1 MKSKK
6 RFIETYVFSTVGVVC
21 MAVLLIAINI
31 ISGTLHDRV
40 DLTADRIYTLSPGTR
55 AILKTIDTPVTVQF
69 FYSKD
74 VAQMPVYLKNYAN
87 RVEDMLKEYAVESGG
102 KIKVRRLN
110 PTPDSD
116 AEDAAHLAGIYGQSI
131 GLTGDKIFFGL
142 AITCLDQT
150 ATIPF
155 LSPQRENLL
164 EYDLTRAIYRVLH
177 PDKPVLGLMS
187 SLPVMGN
194 PQPMMMPGMP
204 PQSNRKPWLLVSE
217 LKRDFDVRKVE
228 TTAESIDDDISVL
241 LLIHP
246 KDLSDK
252 TLFALDQFVLRGG
265 KLIAFLDPMSIVES
279 RSNPMSQMRRMPPGA
294 STLGKLLDAWGI
306 KFNTEKVVADMVY
319 MTRVQGRDG
328 QPQSMPTVLSL
339 TRDAV
344 QRDDPV
350 TAQLS
355 SLLVAFGGVFEGD
368 GADGL
373 KKETLLHTS
382 DQCQLVEKFMAQ
394 MPGSAVLRDF
404 KPEGRS
410 MDLALRLTGTFKTA
424 FPDGKPGETPKADD
438 KTKNAGDKKEKN
450 DGTHT
455 LKKSAKSGTVVLVG
469 DSDMLFDNFC
479 VRRNNIFGQE
489 FITPLNDNLSFAQNL
504 VEQLSGDNNLISIR
518 GRAITARPFLVVRR
532 MKAEAEQ
539 QYQDQIRKLED
550 DLAETRRKISEI
562 ERRKGKTSQRL
573 ELTPEQRS
581 AIKKFRQKEA
591 ETNRQLKLVRKKLRR
606 RIDALETKVEWAN
619 IALMPALVALGGIVL
634 AFVKRRRTAHK

>member
-6 RFIETYVFSTVGVVC
+6 RFIETYVFSTVGIVC
-21 MAVLLIAINI
+21 MAVLLIAVNI
-31 ISGTLHDRV
+31 ISRAVHDRI
-40 DLTADRIYTLSPGTR
+40 DLTADRIYTLSDGTR
-55 AILKTIDTPVTVQF
+55 AILKAIDTPITVQF

-204 PQSNRKPWLLVSE
+204 PQNNRKPWLLVSE

-265 KLIAFLDPMSIVES
+265 KLIAFLDPMSIVDS
-279 RSNPMSQMRRMPPGA
+279 RTNPMSQMRRMPPSA

-350 TAQLS
+350 TSQLS
-355 SLLVAFGGVFEGD
+355 SLLVAFGGAFEGD

-373 KKETLLHTS
+373 EKEVLFHTS

-394 MPGSAVLRDF
+394 MPGNAVLRDF
-404 KPEGRS
+404 KPEGRA

-424 FPDGKPGETPKADD
+424 FPDGKPGAAEAND
-438 KTKNAGDKKEKN
+438 KKKDTDNKKEK
-450 DGTHT
+450 DKAASGA
-455 LKKSAKSGTVVLVG
+455 LKKSAKPGTVVLVG

-479 VRRNNIFGQE
+479 VRRNNLFGQE

-518 GRAITARPFLVVRR
+518 GRTITARPFLVVRR

-550 DLAETRRKISEI
+550 DLAETRRKISEL

-634 AFVKRRRTAHK
+634 ALVKRRRTAHK

>member
-6 RFIETYVFSTVGVVC
+6 RFIETYVFSTVGILC
-21 MAVLLIAINI
+21 MAALLVAVNI
-31 ISGTLHDRV
+31 ISSTFHDRI
-40 DLTADRIYTLSPGTR
+40 DLTADRIYTLSKGTR
-55 AILKTIDTPVTVQF
+55 AILKTIDTPITVQF

-87 RVEDMLKEYAVESGG
+87 HVEDMLKEYSVESGG

-142 AITCLDQT
+142 AVTCLDQSS
-150 ATIPF
+150 TIPF

-177 PDKPVLGLMS
+177 PDKPTLGLMS
-187 SLPVMGN
+187 SLPVMGA
-194 PQPMMMPGMP
+194 PRPMQMPGMP
-204 PQSNRKPWLLVSE
+204 PKNQKPWLLVSE

-265 KLIAFLDPMSIVES
+265 KLIAFLDPMSVVDA
-279 RSNPMSQMRRMPPGA
+279 RSNPMSQMRQMPPSA
-294 STLGKLLDAWGI
+294 STLGKLLDTWGL
-306 KFNTEKVVADMVY
+306 KFNTQKVIADMVY

-339 TRDAV
+339 TKDAV
-344 QRDDPV
+344 QANDPA
-350 TAQLS
+350 TSQLT

-373 KKETLLHTS
+373 KKEVLFHTS

-394 MPGSAVLRDF
+394 MPGNAVLRDF
-404 KPEGRS
+404 KPEGRP

-424 FPDGKPGETPKADD
+424 FPEGKPGDTGESADD
-438 KTKNAGDKKEKN
+438 KKKDKKEKDN
-450 DGTHT
+450 AKESSALTE
-455 LKKSAKSGTVVLVG
+455 SAKPGVVVLVG

-489 FITPLNDNLSFAQNL
+489 FISPLNNNLAFAQNL
-504 VEQLSGDNNLISIR
+504 VEQLSGDSNLISIR
-518 GRAITARPFLVVRR
+518 GRGVTARPFLVVRR

-550 DLAETRRKISEI
+550 DLSETRRKISEL
-562 ERRKGKTSQRL
+562 ERRKGKTNQRL
-573 ELTPEQRS
+573 ELTPEQRR
-581 AIKKFRQKEA
+581 AVKKFRQKEA
-591 ETNRQLKLVRKKLRR
+591 ETNKQLKLVRKKLRR

-619 IALMPALVALGGIVL
+619 IALMPALVALGGMIL
-634 AFVKRRRTAHK
+634 ALLKRRRLAHK